1 MGVFAFDD
9 EHTSSVAP
17 AKLYKA
23 LTKDS
28 DTVIPKVVESI
39 QSIEIIEG
47 NGGPG
52 TVKKLTVVDDI
63 GGKTSHL
70 VHKVDALDEANFLY
84 GYSLLGGAGLDMLN
98 LEKVSFE
105 TKLLP
110 GPDGGSIGKVSVKYH
125 TKGDA
130 PLPNDVRVETETK
143 GIGLFDA
150 IQGYVS
156 ANPDY

>member
-28 DTVIPKVVESI
+28 DTIIPKVIEAI
-39 QSIEIIEG
+39 QSIEIVEG

-52 TVKKLTVVDDI
+52 TVKKLTVVE
-63 GGKTSHL
+63 GGKTTQL
-70 VHKVDALDEANFLY
+70 VHKVDTVDEANFEY
-84 GYSLLGGAGLDMLN
+84 GYSLVGGSGLDEIN
-98 LEKVSFE
+98 LEKISFE

-130 PLPNDVRVETETK
+130 PLSDAVRGDTQAK
-143 GIGLFDA
+143 GIGLFKA
-150 IQGYVS
+150 IEGYVL

>member
-1 MGVFAFDD
+1 MGVHPFDD

-23 LTKDS
+23 LTQDS
-28 DTVIPKVVESI
+28 DTIIPKVIKAI
-39 QSIEIIEG
+39 QSIEIVEG

-52 TVKKLTVVDDI
+52 TVKKLTVVD

-70 VHKVDALDEANFLY
+70 MHKVDALDEANFLY
-84 GYSLLGGAGLDMLN
+84 GYSLLGGAGLDMLD

-105 TKLLP
+105 TKLLS

-130 PLPNDVRVETETK
+130 PLRDDVRVETVSR
-143 GIGLFDA
+143 GIGLFKA
-150 IQGYVS
+150 IEGYVS